1 MKDDAVKK
9 VVFAGVFAALTFV
22 VFTYMSIRIPTPPA
36 GQVSVHLGN
45 AFVVLGA
52 LLLGGVYGGLWNA
65 RKST

>member
-36 GQVSVHLGN
+36 GQVSVHLG
-45 AFVVLGA
+45 
-52 LLLGGVYGGLWNA
+52 
-65 RKST
+65 RIQI